1 MHAGRWWP
9 LWLATSVFV
18 LCGWCAGAR
27 EWPELVP
34 MFEAGMGLTVQPA
47 CTGLLGWRCLHFV
60 LASRL
65 AGVLVMAVP
74 GVSSVPA
81 VRV

>member
-1 MHAGRWWP
+1 M
-9 LWLATSVFV
+9 LADVGLCSWQYLYV
-18 LCGWCAGAR
+18 CGWCAGAR

-65 AGVLVMAVP
+65 AGVLVVVVAVP
-74 GVSSVPA
+74 GVSGVPAA